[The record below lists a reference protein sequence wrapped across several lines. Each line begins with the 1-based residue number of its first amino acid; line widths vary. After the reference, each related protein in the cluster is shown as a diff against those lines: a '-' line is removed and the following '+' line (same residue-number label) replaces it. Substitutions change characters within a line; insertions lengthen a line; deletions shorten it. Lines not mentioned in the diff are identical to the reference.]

1 MIQFDYDG
9 IMKKYNVKV
18 PLTLKNKTSNVTV
31 ASISEDNRITL
42 HRQLSIDLVNQIIM
56 HWHEY
61 EHQLIRQDELI
72 DNNKK
77 GE

>member
-72 DNNKK
+72 DNNRK